1 MKFTWRNTIPDL
13 AAWNSSEVEEINIGE
28 YEGLLGADNWQD
40 DFDRDLD
47 GDHDLDIIIVE

>member
-1 MKFTWRNTIPDL
+1 MKFAWCNTIPDL

-28 YEGLLGADNWQD
+28 YEGLLVADNWQD

-47 GDHDLDIIIVE
+47 SDHDSDIIIVE